1 MVRPL
6 ADASARPSPACPHAP
21 SAAAPGER
29 PRARCAGCR
38 EARPATPTA
47 ARRDARILTSALLSP
62 AKQVKDLL
70 HPSAT
75 DEKRKH
81 KLKRL
86 VQQPN
91 SFFMDVKCP
100 GCFTITC
107 VFSHAQV
114 CARPPPPIPAPTR
127 PRAVRICRS
136 SPLPPTVPPSTGASF
151 DTERAH

>member
-114 CARPPPPIPAPTR
+114 CARPPPHPRPYPPAR
-127 PRAVRICRS
+127 RS
-136 SPLPPTVPPSTGASF
+136 HLPFAPPPPTVPPSTGASF